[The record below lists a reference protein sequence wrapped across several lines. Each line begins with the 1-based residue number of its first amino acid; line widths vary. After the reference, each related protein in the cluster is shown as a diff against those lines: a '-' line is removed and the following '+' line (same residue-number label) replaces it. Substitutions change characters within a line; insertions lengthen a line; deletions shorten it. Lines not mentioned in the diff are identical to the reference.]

1 MSDEQ
6 TFDQGYLF
14 GLPMRL
20 LAARMSDERERTFDQ
35 GYLFGLL
42 ALDRWIRDNLSPNT
56 TVEKIRAELIALMN
70 DKHYGTFSREVD
82 DARSNRCE

>member
-1 MSDEQ
+1 MLLRSIR
-6 TFDQGYLF
+6 
-14 GLPMRL
+14 GLPIL
-20 LAARMSDERERTFDQ
+20 LTVARMSDEQTFDQ